1 MFDKNLLGYYMNKA
15 NVTKKDASE
24 ALNISYSTTCKK
36 LRGAASITTEEA
48 KTLCDICN
56 ITDNDIKSQIFL

>member
-48 KTLCDICN
+48 KILCEICN
-56 ITDNDIKSQIFL
+56 ITDNYIKSQIFL